1 LQIVVAHF
9 GMFGMYVLFVML
21 GFLPQVKLLTAG
33 ANERDQSP
41 FACSMGDGFPAYSR
55 HWPVTFLIL

>member
-1 LQIVVAHF
+1 
-9 GMFGMYVLFVML
+9 MFGMYVLFVML